1 MFPLSRIEPFS
12 VPFPRKGLAKKRAF
26 AKKTE
31 TTYVI
36 KISKLYNWLFYVG
49 REVSGSVYQNQ
60 GLLERSD
67 WVKAVNIEMDYPWNV
82 VCSARYPKILRR
94 QDDVVFVTLSLPFRL
109 HHFCR
114 AK

>member
-49 REVSGSVYQNQ
+49 REVSGSVYCEQRELFSQKMNMVIAYTTKMIY
-60 GLLERSD
+60 GLNAVPYYMMYVYRS
-67 WVKAVNIEMDYPWNV
+67 Y
-82 VCSARYPKILRR
+82 
-94 QDDVVFVTLSLPFRL
+94 
-109 HHFCR
+109 
-114 AK
+114 

>member
-49 REVSGSVYQNQ
+49 REVSGSVYPLGAN
-60 GLLERSD
+60 
-67 WVKAVNIEMDYPWNV
+67 
-82 VCSARYPKILRR
+82 
-94 QDDVVFVTLSLPFRL
+94 
-109 HHFCR
+109 
-114 AK
+114 

>member
-49 REVSGSVYQNQ
+49 REVSGSVYHYSH
-60 GLLERSD
+60 GRSSFRERGARGGIL
-67 WVKAVNIEMDYPWNV
+67 VGVPAV
-82 VCSARYPKILRR
+82 
-94 QDDVVFVTLSLPFRL
+94 
-109 HHFCR
+109 
-114 AK
+114 